1 MRKIVIVLIVII
13 SAALLAA
20 GQVEPLYA
28 AAAQTPAEQL
38 YAELAKL
45 KPDQRTKRLEEGARK
60 EGKLTFVHTWRGK
73 IARDFGTAFEKR
85 YSYLKFEMSDL
96 GSQDAAERFI
106 AEERTG
112 RHLTDILSL
121 AVPDLAVVLKQ
132 NLVARYPT
140 PATSR
145 ILKQYSGFLDKED
158 RWTAWYW
165 SEHGISYNTNLVSAA
180 QAPKEWFDLCK
191 PAFKG

>member
-1 MRKIVIVLIVII
+1 MQKIVIVLIVII
-13 SAALLAA
+13 SAALLAVN
-20 GQVEPLYA
+20 QVEPLYA

-85 YSYLKFEMSDL
+85 YAYIKFEMSDL

-140 PATSR
+140 PATEQDPETVQR
-145 ILKQYSGFLDKED
+145 IY
-158 RWTAWYW
+158 R
-165 SEHGISYNTNLVSAA
+165 
-180 QAPKEWFDLCK
+180 
-191 PAFKG
+191 